1 MSHSLW
7 PHELYSPRNSPG
19 QNTGEGSLSL
29 LQGISQPR
37 AWTQVSCI
45 ADGFFTNWAT
55 REAQTTVI
63 AQNNSYTKACLA
75 VACPELLQSLGMAF
89 SAALQVHPISTDSR
103 PAGTAQRG
111 SSHVWVRCTPQ
122 KQRAP
127 VLHEQ
132 GMGVGNDCEVFS
144 ITPRHR
150 SCYRGEELCRE
161 MEFPKC
167 RVGLRESHLQVT
179 VIDRGV
185 TCTQEENRHLHVCL

>member
-1 MSHSLW
+1 MADSLR

-29 LQGISQPR
+29 LQGIFS
-37 AWTQVSCI
+37 TQGLNPGLLHCRRILYQLKHKGSP
-45 ADGFFTNWAT
+45 DNT
-55 REAQTTVI
+55 I

-89 SAALQVHPISTDSR
+89 SAALQVHPVSTDSR
-103 PAGTAQRG
+103 PAGTRG
-111 SSHVWVRCTPQ
+111 SSHVWVGCTPQ

-144 ITPRHR
+144 ITPRHS

-161 MEFPKC
+161 LEFPKC

-185 TCTQEENRHLHVCL
+185 TCTQEENRHLHLCL